1 MDSGIL
7 HQQCRNE
14 KNNVKYACEPYVLCG
29 DVYSNEDNYGH
40 GGWSW
45 YTGSAAWAY
54 KLVTEYF
61 FGLKRRGKRLFIEPK
76 LPKKL
81 VGSVVVYRYENSEY
95 AIEYRVGLLPKIIV
109 DGEER
114 DSIELTKNVRKSVVA
129 EIEF

>member
-1 MDSGIL
+1 M
-7 HQQCRNE
+7 
-14 KNNVKYACEPYVLCG
+14 
-29 DVYSNEDNYGH
+29 
-40 GGWSW
+40 
-45 YTGSAAWAY
+45 
-54 KLVTEYF
+54 
-61 FGLKRRGKRLFIEPK
+61 FIEPK

-81 VGSVVVYRYENSEY
+81 VGSVVVYRYENSEC